1 MVKALDFSVERLLFF
16 HVDAVF
22 WSVTIFAPIHF
33 NIHRN
38 EWAFVAKK
46 HALIVHIL
54 VIYTSDK
61 QRYPYYSKTYVYAII
76 LFFYHSLMTPDLK
89 KQSIEFK

>member
-1 MVKALDFSVERLLFF
+1 LVISERLLFF

-22 WSVTIFAPIHF
+22 LSVTIFAPINF

-38 EWAFVAKK
+38 EWAFDAKK

-54 VIYTSDK
+54 VIYTSEK

-76 LFFYHSLMTPDLK
+76 LFYLSLFDDAG
-89 KQSIEFK
+89 FKEAIHRK